1 MVVDNT
7 FSVISD
13 NQHHF
18 ACQVPGEIS
27 SDNAICFTAISVW
40 ACQFMLWFNQ
50 GL

>member
-7 FSVISD
+7 LSIVSD

-27 SDNAICFTAISVW
+27 SDNAISVW
-40 ACQFMLWFNQ
+40 ACPSMLWFNQ